1 MNTAELKLKLHR
13 EIETLEKS
21 KLEHIYGLVQ
31 NLINQDDS
39 TEEWNDLTKTQQKG
53 LLSAIDEMNSSE
65 GMDQDHQKIMDKYK
79 NKYA

>member
-1 MNTAELKLKLHR
+1 MNTAELKLKLYR

-21 KLEHIYGLVQ
+21 KLEHIYGVVQ

-39 TEEWNDLTKTQQKG
+39 TEEWNELTTTQQKG
-53 LLSAIDEMNSSE
+53 LLNAIDEMNSSE
-65 GMDQDHQKIMDKYK
+65 GMDHQKIMDKYK